1 LNDAVVIQKKI
12 IPKPV
17 VKQVVESTPVQ
28 DSITEQKPEIVTETP
43 KVP

>member
-1 LNDAVVIQKKI
+1 
-12 IPKPV
+12 
-17 VKQVVESTPVQ
+17 VENTPVQ